1 MTIEIA
7 QRRTE
12 RDEEADVSFDGDRS
26 VPMGV
31 GDRLVV
37 KRADRNTRILRLN
50 RVSFLQILRKK
61 MQEYHH

>member
-1 MTIEIA
+1 
-7 QRRTE
+7 
-12 RDEEADVSFDGDRS
+12 
-26 VPMGV
+26 MGV